1 MASDATAQ
9 DKSNIHKAGTND
21 GWHGVISEE
30 GPFPPAANRY
40 HLYIGMID
48 SNSAPAAWIEMLNIC
63 TGLFCPFAHR
73 VNLVRH
79 ILGLTDI
86 IPISVVMP
94 YPKGDDKGWPG
105 WRFPKSNEEY
115 SGATVDNL
123 FNSSY
128 LHEVYFKADSEYK
141 GRYSVP
147 LLWDTVSGT
156 AVNNESAEM
165 LRWLPTAFKSVVPQN
180 KNINLY
186 PADLAS
192 QIDEISAWMQPEL
205 NAGVY
210 RAGFAKSQEDYD
222 AAVPIVFRALNKLE
236 ALISNNGGP
245 FILGK
250 QLTEV
255 DLRAYAT
262 IVRFDTIYVQHFKCN
277 LGTIRHDYPVINNWL
292 KNLYWN
298 VPGFRESTDFK
309 HIKENCKHTYSSS
322 RQSVEGQLLTA
333 E

>member
-1 MASDATAQ
+1 MA
-9 DKSNIHKAGTND
+9 NIHKAGTND

-40 HLYIGMID
+40 HLYI
-48 SNSAPAAWIEMLNIC
+48 
-63 TGLFCPFAHR
+63 GLFCPFAHR

-277 LGTIRHDYPVINNWL
+277 LGTIRHDYP
-292 KNLYWN
+292 NLYWN

-309 HIKENCKHTYSSS
+309 HIKENYSKSHGDINPLAITPMGPIPN
-322 RQSVEGQLLTA
+322 VESGVEEDVKKLRVGFIDI
-333 E
+333 